1 MGEWGRA
8 HGNSVCVTG
17 AVSTPAPPLPALLPH
32 SEELP
37 PAWYQALATEG
48 WVSWLLGLRQA
59 FLVVFTPVPPQPL
72 RAMAGHPRAVKRDSG
87 LNRFVAVY
95 SWQLCLTSLCHW
107 VLAVTGAG
115 ADPGPVPTGSV
126 TGRLSWGS
134 QEALAVLMFLVLWL
148 FLHPLGNKLSW
159 WSSLSQ
165 GKNSQ
170 KHPLLLFSRDL
181 FPTRPRWGSC
191 VSSVVSPSDRRCG
204 RRLVCV

>member
-1 MGEWGRA
+1 
-8 HGNSVCVTG
+8 
-17 AVSTPAPPLPALLPH
+17 
-32 SEELP
+32 
-37 PAWYQALATEG
+37 
-48 WVSWLLGLRQA
+48 
-59 FLVVFTPVPPQPL
+59 
-72 RAMAGHPRAVKRDSG
+72 MAGHPRAVKRDSG

-115 ADPGPVPTGSV
+115 ADPGPVPTGPV

-170 KHPLLLFSRDL
+170 KHPLLFSKDL

-204 RRLVCV
+204 RRLVCVCELRNSGPGLPESRCPCWPFSLTASRTHGERGPPALSHPYQNSPESARTKPR